1 VGMDVEG
8 FDGMGVEEGGR
19 EGGREAGR
27 EGGREGDCRK
37 WTRNRKVEEERT

>member
-1 VGMDVEG
+1 VWVWDVEG
-8 FDGMGVEEGGR
+8 FDGMGVE
-19 EGGREAGR
+19 

>member
-1 VGMDVEG
+1 MGMDVEG

-19 EGGREAGR
+19 EGGRE
-27 EGGREGDCRK
+27 GGKEGDCRK

>member
-1 VGMDVEG
+1 MDVEG

-19 EGGREAGR
+19 EGGRE
-27 EGGREGDCRK
+27 GGKEGDCRK

>member
-19 EGGREAGR
+19 EGGRE
-27 EGGREGDCRK
+27 GDWRK
-37 WTRNRKVEEERT
+37 WTRKRKVEEETMTN